1 MLKFNNSLFKNIH
14 FRRSSKAFTYIELAI
29 ALAIIALIV
38 LGFTQLFLRSAVS
51 ITGMRFQTI
60 AYNFAADKMEEIR
73 NESFGGI
80 GNPWYPNVWEQDFQT
95 QAGNTFTRNVRVSGL
110 ESQLK
115 RVDIEVIWTEEG
127 QNRSIEISSLICDKW

>member
-1 MLKFNNSLFKNIH
+1 MSKSNNFFLKNIYTG
-14 FRRSSKAFTYIELAI
+14 RSSKAFTYIELAI

-80 GNPWYPNVWEQDFQT
+80 GNPWYPNIWETDAQT
-95 QAGNTFTRNVRVSGL
+95 QSGNTFTRNVRVSGL
-110 ESQLK
+110 ESSLK

-127 QNRSIEISSLICDKW
+127 QNRSIQISSLVCDKW

>member
-1 MLKFNNSLFKNIH
+1 MLKCNNSLFKNIH
-14 FRRSSKAFTYIELAI
+14 FGRSSKAFTYIELAI

-60 AYNFAADKMEEIR
+60 AYNFAADKMEEIKSR
-73 NESFGGI
+73 PFGAI
-80 GNPWYPNVWEQDFQT
+80 GGPQWYPNIWEPDSQT

-110 ESQLK
+110 ESSLK

-127 QNRSIEISSLICDKW
+127 QNRSIEISSLISRF

>member
-1 MLKFNNSLFKNIH
+1 MSKSNNFFLKNIYTG
-14 FRRSSKAFTYIELAI
+14 RSAKAFTYIELAI
-29 ALAIIALIV
+29 AMAIIALIV

-73 NESFGGI
+73 NESFDTI
-80 GNPWYPNVWEQDFQT
+80 GNPWYPNIWETDAQT
-95 QAGNTFTRNVRVSGL
+95 QAGNTFTRNVRISGL
-110 ESQLK
+110 ESSLK

-127 QNRSIEISSLICDKW
+127 QNRSIQISSLVCDKW